1 MIAPQ
6 ETPFLVDK
14 PVIISCAITGSITT
28 RDKYPQLPVTPKQIV
43 DSAVEAAEAGAAIVH
58 IHVREDDG
66 TPSPRPEL
74 YEEVFNG
81 IRQRC
86 DALICATTATGGGRF
101 SEEERLAALS
111 CDPDLAS
118 FDAGSMNFGPQ
129 VFENSPEFLRKLA
142 TAISTRGILAEIECF
157 DLGMI
162 ANALRLGS
170 DGLLPGGRGTRWWFQ
185 FCLGVKGGAPFGSQ
199 VIAAMRSQL
208 PPDSEWS
215 VLGVG
220 KDQLP
225 AALVALCEGGHV
237 RTGVEDNVYFRKGV
251 LASSNAQLVR
261 RVADIATELDRPI
274 ASPADARSLLGLEG
288 VTPVRDA
295 ATEAG
300 PARNESRS

>member
-81 IRQRC
+81 IRERC

-142 TAISTRGILAEIECF
+142 TAISTRGILAR
-157 DLGMI
+157 DRVLRLGTI
-162 ANALRLGS
+162 ANAGASAQTDLLAVGALDGGS
-170 DGLLPGGRGTRWWFQ
+170 NLPGGKGRRP
-185 FCLGVKGGAPFGSQ
+185 LGPKPSPPCVPSFRR
-199 VIAAMRSQL
+199 AANGRSRR
-208 PPDSEWS
+208 
-215 VLGVG
+215 G

-225 AALVALCEGGHV
+225 SALVALCEGGHV